1 MNYTN
6 MRSRPLFEISINGH
20 VSTNSGKEMIKNWR
34 HVLERHFA
42 SLHCSNER
50 RKLSV
55 ILQFWIAPDRIYRM
69 QRNDLDNL
77 SKPVLD
83 AMKRTGVIH
92 DDAEIFHL
100 ESTKFPTSGEE
111 GVYIVIKEL
120 NRYS

>member
-1 MNYTN
+1 
-6 MRSRPLFEISINGH
+6 MRSRPILEINVNGH
-20 VSTNSGKEMIKNWR
+20 VSTNSGKETIENWR

-42 SLHCSNER
+42 SLHCNTSEQ

-55 ILQFWIAPDRIYRM
+55 ELKFWLAPERIYRM

-83 AMKRTGVIH
+83 AMKRIGIIH

-100 ESTKFPTSGEE
+100 EASKSPTKGEE
-111 GVYIVIKEL
+111 GVYVKVKEI
-120 NRYS
+120 N

>member
-1 MNYTN
+1 MK
-6 MRSRPLFEISINGH
+6 SRPIFEISVNGH
-20 VSTNSGKEMIKNWR
+20 VSTNSGKETIKNWR
-34 HVLERHFA
+34 RVLERHFA
-42 SLHCSNER
+42 SLHYSTCEK

-55 ILQFWIAPDRIYRM
+55 VLQFWIAPDRIYRM

-83 AMKRTGVIH
+83 AMKRTGIIH

-100 ESTKFPTSGEE
+100 ESTKFSTNGEE

-120 NRYS
+120 SRYS